1 LGPSENRPNVPGCFS
16 PKLVKLTAI
25 ARLNREY
32 LRLGDGGGTI
42 PLIAEGILKGDHAR
56 QLER

>member
-1 LGPSENRPNVPGCFS
+1 MLPPGKLPFEIMQKDAGARPNVPGCFS

-32 LRLGDGGGTI
+32 LRATLD
-42 PLIAEGILKGDHAR
+42 
-56 QLER
+56 